1 MQKRTLHPVLKNGK
15 MSKKETK
22 RFFINLSKINDE
34 LDRRSSAA
42 NMDVIS
48 HKSNKSSY
56 FNINKLKKNLVHL
69 NR

>member
-1 MQKRTLHPVLKNGK
+1 
-15 MSKKETK
+15 MSKKTTK
-22 RFFINLSKINDE
+22 RLYINLSRINDE
-34 LDRRSSAA
+34 LDKRSNAA
-42 NMDVIS
+42 NIDVIS